1 MLRSLFT
8 GITGVRSHQLMLDV
22 TGNNVANVNTTGFK
36 TSQTVF
42 GDTISQ
48 MMQGASAPE
57 GLPTPGKEDL
67 GGTNPAQVGL
77 GVKFMGMSTNFT
89 QGSTQLTGRT
99 TDVMI
104 NGDGFFMVN
113 APGGET
119 LYTRAGSFSF
129 DRDGYLVA
137 PNGSKVLG
145 YSVGDGTAATLPTAE
160 TADPAD
166 PDLNQIKLPEDD
178 GVAAPDTSE
187 LKSFEIG
194 PDGAVT
200 ATFENGTDRVV
211 GYLAISNFTN
221 PQGLVKT
228 GDSMY
233 RTSQNSGEPDIFLPG
248 KGARGRLTTGT
259 LEMSNVDLATEFT
272 NMIIAQRGLQ
282 ANSRTITTSDEV
294 LQELVNLKR

>member
-48 MMQGASAPE
+48 MLQGASAPE
-57 GLPTPGKEDL
+57 AGATATDL

-104 NGDGFFMVN
+104 NGDGFFLVN
-113 APGGET
+113 APGGEMV
-119 LYTRAGSFSF
+119 YTRAGSFSF

-145 YSVGDGTAATLPTAE
+145 YSNGDGSEYTGTPALLETDAELATLE
-160 TADPAD
+160 
-166 PDLNQIKLPEDD
+166 QIKLPPDD
-178 GVAAPDTSE
+178 GGGTPSE

-200 ATFENGTDRVV
+200 ATFDNGTDRVV
-211 GYLAISNFTN
+211 AYISIASFTN

-233 RTSQNSGEPDIFLPG
+233 RDSQNSGDVKVELPG
-248 KGARGRLTTGT
+248 KGSRGRLTTGT

>member
-48 MMQGASAPE
+48 MMQGASAPQ
-57 GLPTPGKEDL
+57 PGGTAADL

-77 GVKFMGMSTNFT
+77 GVKFMGMSSNFT

-145 YSVGDGTAATLPTAE
+145 YSEGNGTAATLPTAE
-160 TADPAD
+160 TTNPAN
-166 PDLNQIKLPEDD
+166 PALNQIQLPEDD
-178 GVAAPDTSE
+178 GAGSDPSE

-200 ATFENGTDRVV
+200 ATFENGTDMVV

-233 RTSQNSGEPDIFLPG
+233 RVSQNSGKPDIFLPG